1 MNYGIVTYQM
11 VLSTLQTVALVVGII
26 YYLTIM
32 RNSQKNQQM
41 QLETRQSQLFMQLF
55 QYHID
60 KDRWKDSWTLTE
72 MQWDDYDDF
81 TRKYDSSVN
90 IENFAQRYNQ
100 WYFWEGMGLLLKK
113 GLVDKEMIYHLLG
126 SGFGALLNWDKFGP
140 VIKEMRVQLDQP
152 DFFIWFEYLADEMK
166 KMTEE
171 RGKPWKPVENLG
183 ILIQE

>member
-1 MNYGIVTYQM
+1 MIE
-11 VLSTLQTVALVVGII
+11 LSTIRDLVAIFGVIAGFSYYVLTVR
-26 YYLTIM
+26 T
-32 RNSQKNQQM
+32 SQKNQQM

-60 KDRWKDSWTLTE
+60 KDRWKDRWMLTE

-100 WYFWEGMGLLLKK
+100 WYFWEGMGLLLSK

-126 SGFGALLNWDKFGP
+126 GGFGVLSSWDKFGP
-140 VIKEMRVQLDQP
+140 VIKEMRVQLDQSELL
-152 DFFIWFEYLADEMK
+152 FWFEYLANEM
-166 KMTEE
+166 MRITEE
-171 RGKPWKPVENLG
+171 RGTPWKPVKNLG
-183 ILIQE
+183 ILIRE